1 MSWQNY
7 SGQHFSYEPQQR
19 VKRSY
24 SVTADVLAYK
34 TCSAQY
40 WAFRTRKYEP
50 ATVPQLFWGT
60 AIHQVLDM
68 AHAHY
73 KGLIGPKVPGLLPTD
88 LEIEEYFNDVERALR
103 ARQIN
108 VMQNIR
114 EQAKDLVVRFNQLEG
129 PTLYPK
135 VLDTECRLEADQ
147 GDYVLRGTVDVI
159 RLTDTDPPAVE
170 IWDYKGTENPGRGSP
185 QYSLFE
191 YQMQVYA
198 ELYRRKT
205 GVTPASV
212 ALYFLNEL
220 RGDPPP
226 TIRPVNAVMRI
237 TLDPAKVANAIS
249 DFSQAVREIEQ
260 HKELRRWPVPAAA
273 PDIKTCNGCDLRWKC
288 SIRAAA
294 YGGNPPLLHP

>member
-1 MSWQNY
+1 MSWQY
-7 SGQHFSYEPQQR
+7 FTGRHFAHEPPMR
-19 VKRSY
+19 IKRAY

-34 TCSAQY
+34 TCPTQY
-40 WAFRTRKYEP
+40 GAFRARKYEP

-73 KGLIGPKVPGLLPTD
+73 RGLIGPKIPGSLPTD
-88 LEIEEYFNDVERALR
+88 AHIEEYFSDVERALR
-103 ARQIN
+103 ARQIG
-108 VMQNIR
+108 VMNNIR
-114 EQAKDLVVRFNQLEG
+114 DQAKDLVLRFNRLEG

-135 VLDTECRLEADQ
+135 VMDTECRLEADQ
-147 GDYVLRGTVDVI
+147 GTYVLQGTVDVI
-159 RLTDTDPPAVE
+159 RLDDEDSSRVE
-170 IWDYKGTENPGRGSP
+170 IWDYKGTERPSRSSP
-185 QYSLFE
+185 QYALYE

-220 RGDPPP
+220 RGEPAP
-226 TIRPVNAVMRI
+226 TTRPVNAVMRM
-237 TLDPAKVANAIS
+237 TLDPNQVAHAIA
-249 DFSQAVREIEQ
+249 DFSQTVQEIETN
-260 HKELRRWPVPAAA
+260 KAGRSWPRPAHV

-288 SIRAAA
+288 PARAEAHGA
-294 YGGNPPLLHP
+294 PEMVYP